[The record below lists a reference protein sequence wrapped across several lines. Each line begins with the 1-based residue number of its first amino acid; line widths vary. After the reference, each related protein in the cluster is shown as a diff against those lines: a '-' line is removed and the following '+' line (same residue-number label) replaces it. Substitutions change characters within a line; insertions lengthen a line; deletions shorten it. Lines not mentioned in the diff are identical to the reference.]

1 MTRLPAL
8 LSLTAHILLVVLAGG
23 CPGIAAGEEP
33 GLVQLATAPPLGSP
47 TSTDT
52 AAPDPSAQLNLRG
65 TPCPLNFIR
74 SKLALEKLALGAW
87 LQVDLDAGEPGQM
100 VASGLREAGQ
110 YVEVEALEPGAVRL
124 LIQRLG

>member
-1 MTRLPAL
+1 M
-8 LSLTAHILLVVLAGG
+8 SN
-23 CPGIAAGEEP
+23 
-33 GLVQLATAPPLGSP
+33 
-47 TSTDT
+47 

-87 LQVDLDAGEPGQM
+87 LQVDLDAGEPEQM

-110 YVEVEALEPGAVRL
+110 HVQVEPLEPGVVRL